1 MLHDATEAAVLLDD
15 ESVRVA
21 EAREPLRLLDRERN
35 HRVRRLHLA
44 PGLLREPLRPRI
56 RTLGSPALR

>member
-44 PGLLREPLRPRI
+44 PRLQREPSRARI
-56 RTLGSPALR
+56 RDASKPR